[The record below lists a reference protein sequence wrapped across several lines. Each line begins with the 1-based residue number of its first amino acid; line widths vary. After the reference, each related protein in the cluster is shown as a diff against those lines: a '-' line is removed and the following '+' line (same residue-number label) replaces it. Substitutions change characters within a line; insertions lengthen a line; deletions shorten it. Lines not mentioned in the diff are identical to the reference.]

1 MTFKKDSLLL
11 RIITYNGV
19 AIVLVSAI
27 MALLFGLITINE
39 INSRL
44 LDKSREK
51 INILDKAYVAIIEKT
66 GRELF
71 NAVTTALNLVT
82 LNFEETGGVAQ
93 EKLAEVVKNQLNI
106 ESYSRYNKSFV
117 QIISTNRTVLSEN
130 GAREIKY
137 DIIGSDELVPFIS
150 TLETKS
156 YYFVGTNNNIYVR
169 IIQQYRLN
177 RAFEKNY
184 IILTMPLSNFN
195 FERVR
200 DFIDLEFHD
209 KIFILSKNRYIA
221 GELNIDVEKDFIKN
235 TFKSKKNKNLLEYNF
250 YFSDMKVNGEPY
262 YLAMNSLKNNNGSVV
277 GNIGIAIS
285 KRNSQVIKYMLAT
298 IILAVAFLSVVIS
311 TALCARIFIKILN
324 PLSILTEKMQEIGQL
339 GNENTQIELEE
350 ETIYEIRAIA
360 NSIKNLSERISRNE
374 NLLLNKNEKL
384 NSNLNRVVAVEKI
397 LMALDINKNFTES
410 IGELLK
416 ALTSEMGMGYSRAL
430 YLEYDKEKNILC
442 AKEVSINPYISSN
455 IEKYTK
461 GIDGFSFQI
470 KDFQNLLPL
479 LKVKYETGNLFSD
492 SMEAN
497 KIIFYNEKGYKF
509 NFGNELFKSL
519 GFKNFLLFPITDKDI
534 KLGCI
539 LVDYFGKN
547 RKISE
552 EEVEVMTLLLM
563 NLIVR
568 VKNDLQEEEKLTN
581 ERILTMN
588 KISNRFLDSNDKLLN
603 KVETF
608 IEKIINREYNSKD
621 IVSLN
626 KYIEDRKKQN
636 MIMREVL
643 DNSVRNFKA
652 VNLEKLL
659 MKIVN
664 DHEII
669 MNKYGI
675 NLSLFSD
682 FNGTIYADKKK
693 IYQMLVEIIKNSIE
707 AITVRNKLDKKINIV
722 LKGEENKRV
731 LLEVSDN
738 GIGMEKSELNQ
749 LMKPYSAGKK
759 NIIGLGLTTIFNIV
773 REHKG
778 IITIVSELDEGT
790 KIRIIFNEY
799 REENSL

>member
-790 KIRIIFNEY
+790 KIRIIFNES

>member
-1 MTFKKDSLLL
+1 
-11 RIITYNGV
+11 
-19 AIVLVSAI
+19 

>member
-722 LKGEENKRV
+722 LKGEEN
-731 LLEVSDN
+731 
-738 GIGMEKSELNQ
+738 
-749 LMKPYSAGKK
+749 
-759 NIIGLGLTTIFNIV
+759 
-773 REHKG
+773 
-778 IITIVSELDEGT
+778 
-790 KIRIIFNEY
+790 
-799 REENSL
+799 